1 MAPQTCTVADY
12 VRRTCAEQ
20 GVPEFVRDDAVI
32 DRAVAIVRPAIEARV
47 AERRSA

>member
-1 MAPQTCTVADY
+1 MPPVNAVAEY

-32 DRAVAIVRPAIEARV
+32 DRAIAIVRPAVERRL